1 MKSVYRDITYYYYSY
16 GTRGLSNAH
25 RLSTEIL
32 VTSLSFILIIIL
44 VVSSIW
50 CKYFQYNYSYEQ
62 RMGDRYLKGIEDTQ
76 NALIAV
82 FLAVVTIL
90 VISTPVTFSTFKMT
104 YAVST
109 SAGPISTSV
118 SIAPQAKLVYNNH
131 KYGMSPFILSDGGQL
146 NKVVFPAQPGDTNAN
161 VTVLPGN
168 QVSFE
173 FSKQPTKIDA
183 FITDYDGDIPS
194 VHPLKQVGPSAFQIS
209 GPSGIWQ
216 IEVHAI
222 FPNNQYTSFTTLA
235 NVQGSSIGSQSL
247 SPQLS
252 CGAQNRLQIAAVS
265 DSNNNNSNTLVNTL
279 NSGNS
284 ANNNAIATWSATGKG
299 SWVQLDLGQEKSI
312 CNLEIG
318 FANGDKSINFF
329 TIQTSTDG
337 THFASHGFA
346 QNTGMNSGR
355 EQFTFSDSP
364 VTARFVK
371 LTFQGNTQGDAYNIS
386 DLKVIGS

>member
-1 MKSVYRDITYYYYSY
+1 MKR
-16 GTRGLSNAH
+16 
-25 RLSTEIL
+25 
-32 VTSLSFILIIIL
+32 
-44 VVSSIW
+44 
-50 CKYFQYNYSYEQ
+50 
-62 RMGDRYLKGIEDTQ
+62 IEDTQ
-76 NALIAV
+76 KVLIVA

-90 VISTPVTFSTFKMT
+90 VISTPVTFSPFKMT

-109 SAGPISTSV
+109 SVGPISTAV

-131 KYGMSPFILSDGGQL
+131 KYVMSPFILSDGGQL
-146 NKVVFPAQPGDTNAN
+146 NKVVFPALPGDTNAN
-161 VTVLPGN
+161 LTVQTGN
-168 QVSFE
+168 KVSFE

-194 VHPLKQVGPSAFQIS
+194 VHPLKQIGPSAFQIS

-216 IEVHAI
+216 IEGHAT

-235 NVQGSSIGSQSL
+235 NVQGNSIGSQSL
-247 SPQLS
+247 NPQVS

-279 NSGNS
+279 NNGNS
-284 ANNNAIATWSATGKG
+284 TNNNPVPTWSATGKG

-337 THFASHGFA
+337 VHFVSYGSV

-355 EQFTFSDSP
+355 EQFTLSDSP

-371 LTFQGNTQGDAYNIS
+371 LTFQGNTQGETYNIS

>member
-1 MKSVYRDITYYYYSY
+1 M
-16 GTRGLSNAH
+16 
-25 RLSTEIL
+25 
-32 VTSLSFILIIIL
+32 

-50 CKYFQYNYSYEQ
+50 RKYFQYNYSHEQ

-76 NALIAV
+76 NALIAI

-90 VISTPVTFSTFKMT
+90 VISTPVTFSPFKIT

-109 SAGPISTSV
+109 STGPISTAV
-118 SIAPQAKLVYNNH
+118 SIAPEAKLMYNNH

-146 NKVVFPAQPGDTNAN
+146 NKVGFPALPGDTNAN
-161 VTVLPGN
+161 LTVQTGN
-168 QVSFE
+168 KVSFE

-216 IEVHAI
+216 IEAHAT

-235 NVQGSSIGSQSL
+235 NVQGNSIGSQSL
-247 SPQLS
+247 NPQVS

-279 NSGNS
+279 NNGNS
-284 ANNNAIATWSATGKG
+284 TNNNSVATWSATGKG
-299 SWVQLDLGQEKSI
+299 SWVQLDLGREKSI

-337 THFASHGFA
+337 VHFVSQGSA

-355 EQFTFSDSP
+355 EQFTLSDSP

-371 LTFQGNTQGDAYNIS
+371 LTFQGNTQGETYNIS